1 MKASN
6 RIRRLLREGVEDA
19 GLMELAP
26 QQAQIAIL
34 TVEDV
39 VEISLMVVAAALGNL
54 EGVVIT
60 ESQKEKGLKKS
71 PLNRKIGSNR
81 RLS

>member
-71 PLNRKIGSNR
+71 PFNRKISSNR
-81 RLS
+81 RVS

>member
-19 GLMELAP
+19 GLMELTP

-34 TVEDV
+34 TIEDV

-71 PLNRKIGSNR
+71 PLNRKISSNR
-81 RLS
+81 RVF

>member
-1 MKASN
+1 
-6 RIRRLLREGVEDA
+6 
-19 GLMELAP
+19 MELAP

>member
-19 GLMELAP
+19 GLMELTP

-71 PLNRKIGSNR
+71 LFNRKISSNR
-81 RLS
+81 RVS

>member
-60 ESQKEKGLKKS
+60 ESQKEKGLKKL

>member
-71 PLNRKIGSNR
+71 PLNRKISSNR
-81 RLS
+81 RVS